1 MSEYVTLNQDVVEAG
16 FAFILTE
23 DYYLKLYTNAATLRR
38 AMVPGDFTEASGGGY
53 AHKTIDS
60 SGDFTAEYANDPPD
74 IILPEQQFDFTSAL
88 AGNASVIGWILINQG
103 GTVVRAAK
111 KLDTAYTPA
120 SGGGVLKFT
129 PRIQS
134 GNAVTLT

>member
-1 MSEYVTLNQDVVEAG
+1 MSEHVTLNQDVVEAG
-16 FAFILTE
+16 LAFILTE
-23 DYYLKLYTNAATLRR
+23 DYYLKLFTNAATLSR
-38 AMVPGDFTEASGGGY
+38 AMVPGDFTEAGSGGY

-60 SGDFTAEYANDPPD
+60 SADFTTEYANTPPD
-74 IILPEQQFDFTSAL
+74 IILPEQTFTFTGELS
-88 AGNASVIGWILINQG
+88 GGASVIGWYLINQA

-111 KLDTAYTPA
+111 KLDTPYTPA
-120 SGGGVLKFT
+120 SGGGTLKFT